1 MQQRIG
7 VFGGTFDPIHF
18 GHLAIAEE
26 VRWFLDIDYVYFI
39 PAAQQPL
46 KQGSHYATPQQRLE
60 MVQLACA
67 NNAAFVPSDI
77 ELRRRPP
84 SYTVDTL
91 QELQETLG
99 HSVDLHFILGSDAF
113 LIFPKWHA
121 AQQIIRLAR
130 LVVLARPG
138 TALNIEALEHE
149 LPGIS
154 ARATGVIGP
163 QLDIASSMLRQRLAN
178 GQPVRYQIPE
188 VVLDYIEHHELYR
201 SV

>member
-26 VRWFLDIDYVYFI
+26 VRWSLDIDYVYFI

-46 KQGSHYATPQQRLE
+46 KQGYHYATPQQRLE

-77 ELRRRPP
+77 ELRRSPP

-91 QELQETLG
+91 LELRETIG
-99 HSVDLHFILGSDAF
+99 DDVDLHFILGSDAF
-113 LIFPKWHA
+113 LSFPKWHA

-138 TALNIEALEHE
+138 TVINIELLEGE

-154 ARATGVIGP
+154 SRTTGVIGP

-178 GQPVRYQIPE
+178 GQPVRYQMPE